1 MMSNA
6 LSHWL
11 GRWWVCAVF
20 GFISTIMF
28 IYLVPHAVGVVTE
41 NRSSVP
47 SILDERYLTWA
58 ASDARPFFA
67 ALGTSGRIAYQSY
80 YLTLDF
86 WFPVLSLAVFY
97 SSLLSLAFPT
107 RRPWSWLNLLPLVM
121 YACDMLENINH
132 FTMAGS
138 FPDLPAW
145 QLAVGPFLSLLK
157 YVLITELPLVALIG
171 FWSNREAK
179 TRGRASL

>member
-20 GFISTIMF
+20 GLISTFMF
-28 IYLVPHAVGVVTE
+28 VYFVPHAVGVVTE
-41 NRSSVP
+41 NRTLVP

-58 ASDARPFFA
+58 TTDARPLFA
-67 ALGTSGRIAYQSY
+67 ALGASGRAAYQSY

-86 WFPVLSLAVFY
+86 WFPVLSLTIFY
-97 SSLLSLAFPT
+97 SAMLSLAFPP
-107 RRPWSWLNLLPLVM
+107 RRPWSWLNLLPLPM
-121 YACDMLENINH
+121 YACDILENINH
-132 FTMAGS
+132 FTLAGS

-157 YVLITELPLVALIG
+157 YILISVLPLLALVG
-171 FWSNREAK
+171 FWFNRNLK
-179 TRGRASL
+179 TSSGSSA